1 METYNLLLHLPEKG
15 KREQSSTQHIEA
27 YCSLVA
33 TQGYAWLCKPGR
45 SLDADL
51 RQEIEQALHYGNR
64 VSLFLFVR
72 ENLEERRLA
81 LYRARLL
88 DVQGPGP
95 NADADHL
102 LLGLQGKGCGTWFKI
117 ADVTPL
123 EADYY
128 LHFYDA
134 RTGEPVPVWT
144 DLNADLYTV
153 TEGEAFIPQ
162 PPPEVK
168 AWLLCLNQKRA
179 RDEFERAWRFR
190 PVATHQPGS
199 GEFIRAYQNG
209 EPLVILAYDRVF
221 GSPTYLELLGLYDMA
236 ELIPQGVQAGAL
248 VYTLQLRE
256 GARYNKPL
264 TLNPRQPDS
273 LWDALHID
281 AQDWESLTSGERALL
296 ALSVEDYAHI
306 LDQGGVQVETAQP
319 PVLLPK
325 RKSEKLGIV
334 PVAAEDTLPELRESL
349 AQLST
354 VMAPAEA
361 ITEKECYS
369 LMRVLERALR
379 DFIQRELVKVDA
391 NWWDSGRVL
400 PTIRTRALERKQ
412 KREHPFPWMSQQDL
426 PVQEYLDFSDYA
438 EIITAARNWNEV
450 FAAIFLQP
458 EVIRGK
464 LIELSIFRNDIAH
477 MRPLQAGDKA
487 VFLAYAWQVLG
498 MIEERIFICTDLSKQ

>member
-1 METYNLLLHLPEKG
+1 MGTQNLLLHLPEKG
-15 KREQSSTQHIEA
+15 KREQSDAQHIEA
-27 YCSLVA
+27 YRSLVA
-33 TQGYAWLCKPGR
+33 AQGYAWLCKPGR
-45 SLDADL
+45 SLDADM
-51 RQEIEQALHYGNR
+51 RQKIEQALHRGDD
-64 VSLFLFVR
+64 VGLFLFVR
-72 ENLEERRLA
+72 VDLEARQLA

-88 DVQGPGP
+88 AIQGPGP

-102 LLGLQGKGCGTWFKI
+102 LPGLRRKGCGTWLKI
-117 ADVTPL
+117 ADVMPL
-123 EADYY
+123 DAEYIQR
-128 LHFYDA
+128 LYDA
-134 RTGEPVPVWT
+134 HTGEPVPIWT

-162 PPPEVK
+162 PPPQVK

-190 PVATHQPGS
+190 PVATYQPGTA
-199 GEFIRAYQNG
+199 EFLRAYQAG
-209 EPLVILAYDRVF
+209 EPVVILAYDRVL
-221 GSPTYLELLGLYDMA
+221 GSPTYLHVLGLYDVA
-236 ELIPQGVQAGAL
+236 ELVPQGVQAGAL

-256 GARYNKPL
+256 GAQFNGPL
-264 TLNPRQPDS
+264 NLNPRQPDN

-281 AQDWESLTSGERALL
+281 VQDWESLISGERALL
-296 ALSVEDYAHI
+296 ALSAEDYAYI
-306 LDQGGVQVETAQP
+306 LDQGDVQVETAQLA
-319 PVLLPK
+319 VLPK
-325 RKSEKLGIV
+325 RESGKLGTV
-334 PVAAEDTLPELRESL
+334 PVAIEDALPELCESL
-349 AQLST
+349 AQLRT
-354 VMAPAEA
+354 IMAPAEA

-379 DFIQRELVKVDA
+379 DLIQRELVRVDA
-391 NWWDSGRVL
+391 NWWDSGRV
-400 PTIRTRALERKQ
+400 PPDSRTRALERKQ

-450 FAAIFLQP
+450 FETIFLQP

-498 MIEERIFICTDLSKQ
+498 MIGG